1 MTSDSNSNPS
11 RYFIGL
17 MAPPGIREQL
27 HVFAK
32 TIWANIPDKQ
42 YYKASWN
49 LPADLHCTLL
59 FIGQFSD
66 EPYLA
71 EQMAYVAHQL
81 APVTLTVAGQTHWL
95 GRNSLALAATG
106 AEHAGTEFTKQLG
119 QFSADKRAGKRPFYG
134 HVSLGRVRPVPNA
147 AEDHFAGQT
156 IQPLS
161 WDATDVQ
168 LVKGIESASD
178 QRYQVVAEAPF
189 KKLDDST
196 ASSGG

>member
-1 MTSDSNSNPS
+1 IPDKQYSAGQLADSRMPYSTVYLEYWPKWFS
-11 RYFIGL
+11 
-17 MAPPGIREQL
+17 QL

-32 TIWANIPDKQ
+32 TIWASIPDTP
-42 YYKASWN
+42 YYNAYWH
-49 LPADLHCTLL
+49 LPAALHCTLL

-119 QFSADKRAGKRPFYG
+119 QFSADKRAGKRPF
-134 HVSLGRVRPVPNA
+134 
-147 AEDHFAGQT
+147 
-156 IQPLS
+156 
-161 WDATDVQ
+161 
-168 LVKGIESASD
+168 
-178 QRYQVVAEAPF
+178 
-189 KKLDDST
+189 
-196 ASSGG
+196 

>member
-27 HVFAK
+27 HAFAK

-42 YYKASWN
+42 HYKASWN
-49 LPADLHCTLL
+49 VPADLHCTLL
-59 FIGQFSD
+59 FIGQFLD

-95 GRNSLALAATG
+95 GRNSLALARSEERRVG
-106 AEHAGTEFTKQLG
+106 KECRYGWGGDCWRDSETE
-119 QFSADKRAGKRPFYG
+119 
-134 HVSLGRVRPVPNA
+134 
-147 AEDHFAGQT
+147 
-156 IQPLS
+156 
-161 WDATDVQ
+161 
-168 LVKGIESASD
+168 
-178 QRYQVVAEAPF
+178 
-189 KKLDDST
+189 
-196 ASSGG
+196 